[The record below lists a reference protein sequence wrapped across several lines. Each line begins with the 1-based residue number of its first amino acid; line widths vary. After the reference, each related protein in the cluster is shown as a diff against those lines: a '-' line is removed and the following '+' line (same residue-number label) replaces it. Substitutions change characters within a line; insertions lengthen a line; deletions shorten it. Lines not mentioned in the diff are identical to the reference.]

1 MALNSTTYGTNPAR
15 RVVAGVDFSDDAAHA
30 AAWAAQAATD
40 RGLALHLAYALDLP
54 TGMGEILE
62 PVEHAEKHRAA
73 GQKLLA
79 DLRFSLEQRHQ
90 GLAVSTEISER
101 GAAETLV
108 LLSRGAELVV
118 TGTRGHG
125 GFAGMLLGS
134 VSLKLAA
141 HANCPAVVV
150 RGETAAAANEI
161 VLGIEPGQAEAPIRF
176 AFKTAARLGAKVR
189 AVRVWWPDYGYA
201 AGTYSPIDIPAV
213 DRDQG
218 SDIGALLKEM
228 RDAYPDTEVSASVV
242 HDNPVPALIEAA
254 QGTRLL
260 VIGAH
265 RHRGPLS
272 VGAGYVVQGVLSHS
286 PTPVAVVP
294 IV

>member
-1 MALNSTTYGTNPAR
+1 MALNSTTHGTAPTR
-15 RVVAGVDFSDDAAHA
+15 RVVAGVDFSDNAAHA

-40 RGLALHLAYALDLP
+40 RGLPLHLAYALDLP

-62 PVEHAEKHRAA
+62 PVEYAEKHRAA
-73 GQKLLA
+73 GGKLLGG
-79 DLRFSLEQRHQ
+79 LRLGFEQQHP

-118 TGTRGHG
+118 TGSRGHG

-141 HANCPAVVV
+141 HARCPAIVV
-150 RGETAAAANEI
+150 RGHDRAAANEI
-161 VLGIEPGQAEAPIRF
+161 VLGVEPGQAEAPIRF
-176 AFKTAARLGAKVR
+176 AFQTAARLGAKVR
-189 AVRVWWPDYGYA
+189 AVRVWWPDYGYS

-218 SDIGALLKEM
+218 SDLGALLKEM
-228 RDAYPDTEVSASVV
+228 REAYPGTEVSTSVM
-242 HDNPVPALIEAA
+242 HDNPVPALLEAA
-254 QGTRLL
+254 QAARLL

-286 PTPVAVVP
+286 STPVAVVP